1 LESSRLKLKQKSV
14 IPGFGITMGFTLTY
28 LTLLVLIPVSMVF
41 LNSAQIG
48 LDKFLGNCFFGKSA
62 GFAQDIL
69 WYILFGCGNK
79 RCFRAPSCM
88 GFGKGTILGQK
99 TGGWLN

>member
-1 LESSRLKLKQKSV
+1 MNLGIKPFKLKQKSV

-48 LDKFLGNCFFGKSA
+48 LDKFWEIVSSERVLASLKISFGTS
-62 GFAQDIL
+62 F
-69 WYILFGCGNK
+69 
-79 RCFRAPSCM
+79 
-88 GFGKGTILGQK
+88 
-99 TGGWLN
+99 WLRQ